1 MVLLLLLPSMQHTQP
16 HSPPPWAAVRTKPMQ
31 GSVIADLVTKTQQM
45 QSRQY
50 RGEKGSKLS
59 FFHQENLETEIL
71 TKDDGFYWA

>member
-1 MVLLLLLPSMQHTQP
+1 
-16 HSPPPWAAVRTKPMQ
+16 MQ